1 MLSPDITANVPLVTL
16 FYDRNSLVAK
26 AYVADDDTYYH
37 KYYEI
42 GVVQYFILLH

>member
-1 MLSPDITANVPLVTL
+1 MLSPDITANVPLETL

-26 AYVADDDTYYH
+26 AYVADDYAYCH